1 MVSHNLVY
9 PFLGDLN
16 CFFIGG
22 RDVCWDK
29 VYDYIPSSYVYWLVV
44 RKTILKNMIFVN
56 GKDDIPYMK
65 WNIENV

>member
-22 RDVCWDK
+22 RDVCRDK
-29 VYDYIPSSYVYWLVV
+29 VYDYIPSSHVYWLVV
-44 RKTILKNMIFVN
+44 KK
-56 GKDDIPYMK
+56 PS
-65 WNIENV
+65 